1 MEFDFASGRRGFAF
15 ERARERKQRAGESL
29 RELVFASVDVV
40 DVIKHDGVDKKS
52 LKEANLDVMKDGVD
66 GDGVGEVKDN
76 ENNEN
81 MEVVENEEVKED
93 LLYNEEQKK
102 DAGDSLDGEVNKF
115 AGEPLHVEKKHDEE
129 AKEESE
135 AVDATEVIGEV
146 KDCVEKDN
154 VGVNTE
160 IEGKQRFQAKPR
172 MNKGKSVTEGLR
184 DIVDR
189 NTMQSIN
196 DVKDSGEKNDQK
208 DEQDDANDGKEK
220 GDDNDVIGDNE
231 KGIEEINVDKDDN
244 VLVRLKD
251 SKYMHEVQEVMDCEQ
266 KSEMETKING
276 ETTKVNKIKD
286 LMAMNMKVMNED
298 AAANE
303 RHEEKDNVRS
313 VGYEEEN
320 AIEEDDVNREN
331 DGNTENVSLKRKRS
345 RERGNVEGKT
355 KENTDA
361 KEKKRKERPV
371 RERKIVERLVEVIEK
386 EPNRTV
392 VIEKGRGT
400 PLKDITNGMIQAI
413 DFKNNLLQFSGFAW
427 HESESSKSRKR
438 KRDTKSNASKTSKGS
453 PAENSMKKSAKTED
467 LVNSEEKISKDKEND
482 DDDEV
487 EKDTE
492 NGMPDED
499 DAPKQ
504 SESDAKESSPGKK
517 KRKTMA
523 VKKFSQGR
531 KEMWSHPRDQNQGK
545 IRRTLHL
552 VKRKVS
558 YGGGSKSGPSKT
570 DLRKTTICEILK
582 EVDFNGHFYRYFED
596 A

>member
-1 MEFDFASGRRGFAF
+1 
-15 ERARERKQRAGESL
+15 
-29 RELVFASVDVV
+29 
-40 DVIKHDGVDKKS
+40 
-52 LKEANLDVMKDGVD
+52 
-66 GDGVGEVKDN
+66 
-76 ENNEN
+76 
-81 MEVVENEEVKED
+81 
-93 LLYNEEQKK
+93 
-102 DAGDSLDGEVNKF
+102 
-115 AGEPLHVEKKHDEE
+115 
-129 AKEESE
+129 
-135 AVDATEVIGEV
+135 
-146 KDCVEKDN
+146 
-154 VGVNTE
+154 
-160 IEGKQRFQAKPR
+160 
-172 MNKGKSVTEGLR
+172 
-184 DIVDR
+184 
-189 NTMQSIN
+189 
-196 DVKDSGEKNDQK
+196 
-208 DEQDDANDGKEK
+208 
-220 GDDNDVIGDNE
+220 
-231 KGIEEINVDKDDN
+231 
-244 VLVRLKD
+244 
-251 SKYMHEVQEVMDCEQ
+251 MHEVQEVMDCEQ

-361 KEKKRKERPV
+361 KEKRESEQNAKDLSISPLSTSRERPV

-400 PLKDITNGMIQAI
+400 PLKDIPNVAYKLARKKPADLKFLHQTLFGRKGKAI

-427 HESESSKSRKR
+427 HESEEKRRVKIKEKLDKCHKHALLDLANLLDLNVSKGSIKKEEVIVKLLDFMEAPSARTDIIIAEEQLSKSRKR

-499 DAPKQ
+499 DATKQ
-504 SESDAKESSPGKK
+504 SESDAKESESLEAEEKGDIEGGDSAKGETVIKNNTKQQSSGNPVVKKERSNSKLSAKLSAKSPVKKTSSKPSKVQKDDGSEKVFTRKKRNVESPKRSKPRQNPKDASSGKK
-517 KRKTMA
+517 EKSAMVEDR
-523 VKKFSQGR
+523 
-531 KEMWSHPRDQNQGK
+531 
-545 IRRTLHL
+545 
-552 VKRKVS
+552 
-558 YGGGSKSGPSKT
+558 KSGPSKT
-570 DLRKTTICEILK
+570 DLRKTICEILK
-582 EVDFNGHFYRYFED
+582 EVDFNTATFTDILKMLATHYKTDLTSRKPTIKQMIQEELTKMADEDEEGESGEEED
-596 A
+596 AVKEEATRPTGKKVKA